1 MYTAQPGSRLYE
13 LEEARRAAL
22 DEAGRLGDLLARREA
37 ELQEVSARID
47 GVTPYTEPAALGEA
61 LALRGALLQI
71 MPQIDAGRRGRLDEA
86 EALAG
91 QIRNLEQAIQR
102 EGEGLA
108 EAERHAEGVPRMAAH
123 LERRRAEYA
132 RKMGDWVGVQPERVP
147 EGG

>member
-13 LEEARRAAL
+13 LEEAQAAAL
-22 DEAGRLGDLLARREA
+22 GEAGRLGDLLARRET
-37 ELQEVSARID
+37 ELQKAIAAVET
-47 GVTPYTEPAALGEA
+47 VTPYTEPAALGEA

-71 MPQIDAGRRGRLDEA
+71 IPLIDTARRGRLYEA
-86 EALAG
+86 EQLAG

-102 EGEGLA
+102 EEEGLA

-132 RKMGDWVGVQPERVP
+132 RKMGDWVGVQPEPVAL
-147 EGG
+147 